1 MGYLSTVFAG
11 DARVA
16 NPFDS
21 GLLAKDWRLAR
32 SAHVNLLLSGVPRVN
47 VLLIGING
55 GVWSHL
61 ETLLPDLDDPVTTW
75 SPGQKLVLPPAQRTG
90 TMILHEVGS
99 LAHADQRRVLDWLEL
114 TSGRTQVVSTSSSAL
129 LPRVE
134 NGMFDDTLYYRLNI
148 VCVDLTS

>member
-1 MGYLSTVFAG
+1 MEYLSTASAG
-11 DARVA
+11 AARVA

-32 SAHVNLLLSGVPRVN
+32 SAHVNLFLSGIPRVN

-61 ETLLPDLDDPVTTW
+61 ETLLPDLDEPVTTW
-75 SPGQKLVLPPAQRTG
+75 SQGQKLVLPPPERTG

-99 LAHADQRRVLDWLEL
+99 LPHADQLRMLEWLEL
-114 TSGRTQVVSTSSSAL
+114 TAGRTQVVSTSSSPM

-134 NGMFDDTLYYRLNI
+134 SCAFNDTLYYRLNI